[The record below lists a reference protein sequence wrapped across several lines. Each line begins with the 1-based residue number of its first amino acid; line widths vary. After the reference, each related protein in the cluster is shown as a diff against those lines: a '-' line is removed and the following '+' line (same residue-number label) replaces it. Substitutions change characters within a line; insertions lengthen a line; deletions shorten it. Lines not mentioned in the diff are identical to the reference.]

1 MLTKNPRY
9 SLLAPQVRGLIL
21 GIENTFNPA
30 SARLPRIFGA
40 RKRLLNYLIYLINL
54 LQNNISANFSKFR
67 LQNLKSSSAYN
78 RQRARKEKFIFLFER
93 VNQELRHL
101 VSNWTLSVFYLRNL
115 KKLSQKLILQK
126 VLWNC
131 YAPAKQYFT
140 GWMLKLYHRIKKIAS
155 SDECC

>member
-101 VSNWTLSVFYLRNL
+101 VSNWTLSVFYLRIL

-155 SDECC
+155 SDKCC

>member
-126 VLWNC
+126 VLFN
-131 YAPAKQYFT
+131 Y
-140 GWMLKLYHRIKKIAS
+140 IKVFMFWQIEVVCLFS
-155 SDECC
+155 

>member
-126 VLWNC
+126 VL
-131 YAPAKQYFT
+131 
-140 GWMLKLYHRIKKIAS
+140 
-155 SDECC
+155 

>member
-155 SDECC
+155 SDKCC

>member
-115 KKLSQKLILQK
+115 KKL
-126 VLWNC
+126 
-131 YAPAKQYFT
+131 AE
-140 GWMLKLYHRIKKIAS
+140 MLFCKRSYEIATHRQNSIS
-155 SDECC
+155 RGEC